1 MRKGILGNSFL
12 NGAAGIMQLASG
24 FVCSIAVARLL
35 GPEANGIVASALWLV
50 TTAALVAELGT
61 GVLLLKMLP
70 QFAARGFDNK
80 RRLGFAAYL
89 IRPVIAAT
97 LILTALYA
105 LSYREGLFGW
115 NSPDISIT
123 LIVGALLLVQS
134 IGSFTKNYL
143 IGEQELTSFF
153 RLSFGVALV
162 QTLLVVVLAMNNG
175 VAGAL
180 IGYLAAQLLPFWKAL
195 RIAVN
200 RNNDCGTSPR
210 YLATSSFVLIADFT
224 LSAVFLMRPEF
235 FFLDHFASTESIGFY
250 AIALSVTNIALQ
262 LPVQLTGS
270 LLPYYSQA
278 IESEAGHVSSESFQ
292 GVIRCIAYITMPMC
306 FGLAAISHSLITSL
320 FGPAFAPAAKIT
332 MLLLLGVPAY
342 VHWQICSL
350 YLLSM
355 DRAVARLQITILGSV
370 AMITGGALFIPTYGD
385 EGAALVR
392 SAAVTLMAVSMT
404 FFIKQK
410 HFDLA
415 FLLTMIRIT
424 IASCV
429 CGLAAWY
436 LTSIVS
442 GMLGVCIAVPAAMLI
457 YAAVMLLIG
466 ALPESDLVLVRQLY
480 QRLRSRFFQTKEVSQ

>member
-70 QFAARGFDNK
+70 QFAARGFDSK

-105 LSYREGLFGW
+105 LSYREGFFGW
-115 NSPDISIT
+115 NSPDISIA

-143 IGEQELTSFF
+143 IGEQELPSFF
-153 RLSFGVALV
+153 RLSLGVALV
-162 QTLLVVVLAMNNG
+162 QIVLVIVLAMTYG
-175 VAGAL
+175 IAGAL
-180 IGYLAAQLLPFWKAL
+180 TGYLAAQLLPFWQAL
-195 RIAVN
+195 RIAAN
-200 RNNDCGTSPR
+200 RRDDCGTSAR
-210 YLATSSFVLIADFT
+210 SLATSSFVLIADFT

-306 FGLAAISHSLITSL
+306 FGLAAISHSFITSL

-332 MLLLLGVPAY
+332 TLLVLGVPAY
-342 VHWQICSL
+342 VLWQICSL

-355 DRAVARLQITILGSV
+355 DRAVSRLQITILGSV
-370 AMITGGALFIPTYGD
+370 AMIAGGALFIPTHGA

-392 SAAVTLMAVSMT
+392 SAAVTFMAVSMT
-404 FFIKQK
+404 FFIQQK

-424 IASCV
+424 IASGV
-429 CGLAAWY
+429 CGLTAWY

-442 GMLGVCIAVPAAMLI
+442 GMIGVFIAVPAAMLI
-457 YAAVMLLIG
+457 YSVVMLLIG
-466 ALPESDLVLVRQLY
+466 AVPESDLVLVRQFY